1 MNKEALTIAV
11 QAAITGD
18 WHKAHSIAQEYN
30 HDVSNNNIA
39 NWIHAVLHKIEG
51 DESNS
56 KYWYARTN
64 INSEHCKKYEDF
76 SDAQI
81 ELHAIAALLNA
92 AQT

>member
-1 MNKEALTIAV
+1 MPFL
-11 QAAITGD
+11 
-18 WHKAHSIAQEYN
+18 Y
-30 HDVSNNNIA
+30 
-39 NWIHAVLHKIEG
+39 KIEG

-64 INSEHCKKYEDF
+64 INSEHCKKCEDF

>member
-1 MNKEALTIAV
+1 MNKEALTIALQV
-11 QAAITGD
+11 AITGD
-18 WHKAHSIAQEYN
+18 WHKAHNIAQDYD
-30 HDVSNNNIA
+30 HDVTNNNIA
-39 NWIHAVLHKIEG
+39 NWIHIILHKIEG

-64 INSEHCKKYEDF
+64 INSEHCKKCEDF

-92 AQT
+92 AKT